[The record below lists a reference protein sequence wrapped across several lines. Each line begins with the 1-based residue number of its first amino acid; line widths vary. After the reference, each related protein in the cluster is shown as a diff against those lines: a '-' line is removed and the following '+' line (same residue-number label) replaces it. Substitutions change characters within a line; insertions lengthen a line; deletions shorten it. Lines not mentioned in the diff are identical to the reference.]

1 MSKTSKGEDVKK
13 EGLNIKQDW
22 DPSSHYDH
30 PKGKVNSTNSAF
42 GLVKNIV
49 KF

>member
-30 PKGKVNSTNSAF
+30 PKDKV
-42 GLVKNIV
+42 
-49 KF
+49 